1 MPAGAQVPL
10 HISEN
15 YQSAFLKEGE
25 NLGREIFPFNIN
37 LVIEDNTIIQSNFL
51 LC

>member
-15 YQSAFLKEGE
+15 YQSAFTQG
-25 NLGREIFPFNIN
+25 GRRKPREEIFQANIKA
-37 LVIEDNTIIQSNFL
+37 
-51 LC
+51 